1 VSRCSFALLLALC
14 LSGCDTKS
22 GDAIV
27 LEKEHIA
34 AQEPTPTA
42 APDATPAA
50 SVPSTRR
57 AREEQDVPLAA
68 DEIVVDQY
76 VMKKDARG
84 TSRDPRAQREEQWLV
99 DVELTDGGRRFKVW
113 SDKAQFERL
122 KAGDRVQVTY
132 RVGKYTRTVWHAKIK

>member
-1 VSRCSFALLLALC
+1 M
-14 LSGCDTKS
+14 
-22 GDAIV
+22 
-27 LEKEHIA
+27 
-34 AQEPTPTA
+34 
-42 APDATPAA
+42 
-50 SVPSTRR
+50 
-57 AREEQDVPLAA
+57 PLAA

-122 KAGDRVQVTY
+122 KPGDRVQVTY